1 MNIKEL
7 IQKALKG
14 EATDEE
20 KTALLGFD
28 PDSTAAAA
36 RKSEAEKR
44 KQAEKERDELK
55 AKIEEAQAEIDE
67 AKNAGKSGAEKE
79 KLQLEKTLKKLQDA
93 EAKAAKSEAE
103 FAEHRRNAK
112 LDTFLNGLDFVDAKA
127 RAIARHDFVT
137 RFKDI
142 DEKGM
147 EDESAVKPIL
157 DSVRGDYKSLLKDT
171 SGHGGGSREKGSGNP
186 IPSDDP
192 AKQSDEERTKAL
204 VKLTR

>member
-14 EATDEE
+14 ETLTDEE
-20 KTALLGFD
+20 KTTLSGFD

-79 KLQLEKTLKKLQDA
+79 KAQLEKTLKKLQDA

-112 LDTFLNGLDFVDAKA
+112 LDGLLNGLKFVDGFDRDLIRPAFA
-127 RAIARHDFVT
+127 AN
-137 RFKDI
+137 FKDL
-142 DEKGM
+142 DENGLS
-147 EDESAVKPIL
+147 DEGAVKPIL
-157 DSVRGDYKSLLKDT
+157 EAFKSKSKAILADT
-171 SGHGGGSREKGSGNP
+171 SGHGGGSKDKGSGNP
-186 IPSDDP
+186 ATSNP
-192 AKQSDEERTKAL
+192 AKQTDGERAAHL
-204 VKLTR
+204 RNLN